1 MPAINDDLKIIDAY
15 EAWDPMVTPANEFYE
30 SVGLS
35 KSGLYGVLRRNNVL
49 PKIRR
54 NEGEPGSDRALLLDI
69 LARVTHIEELLM
81 EKN

>member
-1 MPAINDDLKIIDAY
+1 MPPLNDDKKIIAAY
-15 EAWDPMVTPANEFYE
+15 EAWDPMITPASEFYE

-54 NEGEPGSDRALLLDI
+54 NDGEPGSDRALLLDI
-69 LARVTHIEELLM
+69 LTRVQHIEELL
-81 EKN
+81 ENS